1 MKEMELRLTKQAI
14 LLGLAYAKNGLQ
26 VSPAAKLFDLPPGE
40 VEESLES
47 IFLEGKAVH
56 EGENW
61 RLTVP
66 PSELEDEL
74 RTVSADFVGLAASHQ
89 TGETIRG
96 LALFARGNIFDGT
109 RVLLEQVR
117 RHSFNA
123 ATSAALCLDMILGAM
138 ERMSVDGIPDE
149 TRRQFILT
157 AIDIA
162 NVAACFV
169 VKSQEACPLLD
180 KAINAAKRHGDRR
193 SVAILHI
200 IKAHMLTFASFD
212 LSPEADRLFQT
223 GFEMGKSF
231 GDEDML
237 EYVATFLGF
246 RHFVQGHFPETV
258 RYMSGA
264 CHRFTPPHTIYWWEL
279 FNAMS
284 SAFVGL
290 DRQAVGILESGW
302 RTAELRADR
311 LSAAIMRLH
320 LALLLLMAGK
330 LKDALAHLDAL
341 SESINNDSLP
351 FLNMRMNWILV
362 YYHFLNGNLSAS
374 HAMLERCAQI
384 ITDRGMGHPSYHFP
398 WMISVLHAFKMA
410 NMPDVSMFNF
420 ESELEMALNASS
432 LQLQASAWRV
442 KGLLQLDRQEQPDL
456 SRAAFKRSLKLYLI
470 VGNQVEAAR
479 IKLDLARASMLA
491 GRRATA
497 ERLRDGAFAVH
508 QAYGQPEWPED
519 LPRPRNIRSSF
530 SATRAPFGRKAS
542 TDTDHPS
549 VKDQGEVYMRL
560 LTNLCRSL
568 RVEQGALFSVV
579 DGEITSLARFN
590 LSTTQF
596 ESAAFSRYRNWLRKE
611 GVSTQITRRSGPE
624 GHAVCIPVNR
634 GGDRFLLYL
643 CDTYFTKEIDDIS
656 NAALRASAEAFC
668 ENLRLAERWS
678 PKAESDLPSGGGD
691 LVIMPQVDP
700 GSLLTQNRAMLQL
713 LQKLE
718 QIATTDAPALIFGET
733 GVGKELLAKQLH
745 KNSGRKGPFVS
756 VHPAS
761 MTENLFESA
770 FFGHEKGSFTGATS
784 QKIGFF
790 ELANHGTLFID
801 EVGEMPLSMQIK
813 FLRVLQE
820 RAFIRVGGLR
830 EIHSDFRLVTA
841 TNRDLEKEVAAGTF
855 RQDLYYRLSVVPIHV
870 PPLRMRGG
878 DSMHLAQHFLS
889 TFVRKYQR
897 RNVSLSRTDLLKI
910 ATYPWPGN
918 VRELENVIERA
929 VILVGDGPLELSLHA
944 PNTSEMEVKGQEGE
958 STPTEQIIADWPPLS
973 ELERR
978 YIKLVLEQTGGRIY
992 GDNGAEAIL
1001 GIGRSTLYA
1010 KIRQY
1015 GFKARRH
1022 YY

>member
-1 MKEMELRLTKQAI
+1 MDAMEQKLTNQV
-14 LLGLAYAKNGLQ
+14 LLLALAYAKNGLQ
-26 VSPAAKLFDLPPGE
+26 VYPTAKLFDLPPDD
-40 VEESLES
+40 VEEGLKS
-47 IFLEGKAVH
+47 IRARGNALCAGDI
-56 EGENW
+56 W
-61 RLTVP
+61 RLAVP
-66 PSELEDEL
+66 PAQLEEEL
-74 RTVSADFVGLAASHQ
+74 RAGAANFVGLGAAHPA
-89 TGETIRG
+89 GETARG
-96 LALFARGNIFDGT
+96 LSLFAKGNLLDGT
-109 RVLLEQVR
+109 QVLLEQVR
-117 RHSFNA
+117 RHSFGA
-123 ATSAALCLDMILGAM
+123 ATSAALCLDMILEAM
-138 ERMSVDGIPDE
+138 ERSALDGMSE
-149 TRRQFILT
+149 ESRRQYILT
-157 AIDIA
+157 VIDIA
-162 NVAACFV
+162 NVASCFV
-169 VKSQEACPLLD
+169 VKAQEACPLLD
-180 KAINAAKRHGDRR
+180 KAIHSAKRHGDRR

-200 IKAHMLTFASFD
+200 IKAHMITFATFD

-258 RYMSGA
+258 RYLGDA
-264 CHRFTPPHTIYWWEL
+264 CHGFTPPHAIYWWEL

-284 SAFVGL
+284 SSFVGL

-302 RTAELRADR
+302 RTAELRSDR

-330 LKDALAHLDAL
+330 LKEALGHLDAL
-341 SESINNDSLP
+341 SESIGNDSLP
-351 FLNMRMNWILV
+351 FLNMRLSWILV
-362 YYHFLNGNLSAS
+362 YYHFLSGNLPAAR
-374 HAMLERCAQI
+374 AMLERCAEVI
-384 ITDRGMGHPSYHFP
+384 EDRGMGHPTYHFP
-398 WMISVLHAFKMA
+398 WMITVLHAFKMA
-410 NMPDVSMFNF
+410 GLPDVPTFGF
-420 ESELEMALNASS
+420 ESELEMALGAAS

-442 KGLLQLDRQEQPDL
+442 KGLLQLDRQELPDL
-456 SRAAFKRSLKLYLI
+456 SRAAFKRSLKLYLT
-470 VGNQVEAAR
+470 VGNPVEAAR
-479 IKLDLARASMLA
+479 VKLDLARASMLA
-491 GRRATA
+491 GRRAAA

-508 QAYGQPEWPED
+508 QAYGQPEWPDD
-519 LPRPRNIRSSF
+519 LPRPRSVRSSF
-530 SATRAPFGRKAS
+530 SATRAPFGSREHGESDKS
-542 TDTDHPS
+542 PIKNLTD
-549 VKDQGEVYMRL
+549 VYQRL

-568 RVEQGALFSVV
+568 RVEQGALFSAVN
-579 DGEITSLARFN
+579 GEITPLTSFN
-590 LSTTQF
+590 LSATQF
-596 ESAAFSRYRNWLRKE
+596 ESTIFSRYRSWLRKE

-634 GGDRFLLYL
+634 GGDRFVLYF
-643 CDTYFTKEIDDIS
+643 CNTYFTREIDAAS
-656 NAALRASAEAFC
+656 NAALRAAAEAFC
-668 ENLRLAERWS
+668 ENLQLAERLN
-678 PKAESDLPSGGGD
+678 PKAENTLPNGGGD

-700 GSLLTQNRAMLQL
+700 GSLLTQNRTMMQL

-718 QIATTDAPALIFGET
+718 QISTTDAPVLIFGET
-733 GVGKELLAKQLH
+733 GVGKELLAQKLH
-745 KNSGRKGPFVS
+745 KSSGRKGPFVC

-761 MTENLFESA
+761 MTETLFESA

-820 RAFIRVGGLR
+820 RSFIRVGGLR

-841 TNRDLEKEVAAGTF
+841 TNRDLDKEVTAGAF

-878 DSMHLAQHFLS
+878 DALHLAQHFLS
-889 TFVRKYQR
+889 AFVRKYQR
-897 RNVSLSRTDLLKI
+897 RNVSFSKADLLKI
-910 ATYPWPGN
+910 ASYPWPGN

-929 VILVGDGPLELSLHA
+929 VILVGEGPLELSLNA
-944 PNTSEMEVKGQEGE
+944 PTTSELEARGLEEEAAPAMQL
-958 STPTEQIIADWPPLS
+958 IADWPPIA

-992 GDNGAEAIL
+992 GENGAEAIL

-1015 GFKARRH
+1015 GFKSRKH
-1022 YY
+1022 YD